1 MTTPTPPALTGQD
14 IGEAEGALRGL
25 LDQAIADMSV
35 SRTEYIVLRVMNARG
50 PITPPAAL
58 TTFLAGQP
66 QLDLTPDSA
75 AELLAGLEA
84 RGLARGTAAAGA
96 GPAELTPDG
105 AALNA
110 RLGTAVA
117 KATRN
122 LFDGFDP
129 GDLTIAHNVLT
140 RLTQRAGDLRASNG

>member
-1 MTTPTPPALTGQD
+1 MTSTPTLTGQD

-25 LDQAIADMSV
+25 LDQALAGTGV
-35 SRTEYIVLRVMNARG
+35 NRTEYIVLRVMNARG

-58 TTFLAGQP
+58 TAFLAGQP
-66 QLDLTPDSA
+66 QLGLSPASA

-84 RGLARGTAAAGA
+84 RGLVSGTAAASA
-96 GPAELTPDG
+96 GPAELTPEGTALNTRLG
-105 AALNA
+105 AA
-110 RLGTAVA
+110 VA
-117 KATRN
+117 QATRN

-129 GDLTIAHNVLT
+129 RDLATAHNVLA